1 MHVIFSRLRT
11 ASHARLGMRLLIL
24 TLIAIVTYAYYTS
37 PYDHTIFLGMVR
49 PSDDPSAPALL
60 TNLLPIAFMTAAIA
74 LPLGSPL
81 EFLAS
86 PDYLVYVRR
95 PRTIGHFVAYL
106 TMLIL
111 YCATLCCME
120 LALAVIVQPTATA
133 TATLVPGAVCTMLT
147 LLSLM
152 LIIDAGHLVGVA
164 AYGYLA
170 AITLYAMVA
179 AVSPVLAWFA
189 QPSHGLPLCALLAT
203 IFSGAVLLLFSR
215 LEIR

>member
-1 MHVIFSRLRT
+1 MHVIFGRLRA
-11 ASHARLGMRLLIL
+11 ASCARLGMRLLLL
-24 TLIAIVTYAYYTS
+24 TLLAIVTYAYYSS
-37 PYDHTIFLGMVR
+37 PHDHAIFIGMAR

-60 TNLLPIAFMTAAIA
+60 TNLLPIAFMTTAVA
-74 LPLGSPL
+74 LPLRGPL
-81 EFLAS
+81 DFLAS

-95 PRTIGHFVAYL
+95 PRTVGHFVAYL
-106 TMLIL
+106 VMLVL
-111 YCATLCCME
+111 YCAMLCGVE
-120 LALAVIVQPTATA
+120 LAVALAIQPTE
-133 TATLVPGAVCTMLT
+133 TATLVPGAACAMLT
-147 LLSLM
+147 SLTLI
-152 LIIDAGHLVGVA
+152 LIIDAGHLAEVT